1 MKRRCISRHWI
12 GLACM
17 LLIPGLGSAET
28 CLNIRPTF
36 TYAPVVSAGR
46 QSTLGI
52 SAQAGCFWEGLS
64 QPKWIKIVSANRGYG
79 SGSAEFQVL
88 PNLMGGPAA
97 GFLRVGGRDLSCL
110 RATW

>member
-17 LLIPGLGSAET
+17 LLIPGFGRAET

-52 SAQAGCFWEGLS
+52 SAQAGCFWEVLS

-79 SGSAEFQVL
+79 SGSVEVL
-88 PNLMGGPAA
+88 GPPNPKVGPAE
-97 GFLRVGGRDLSCL
+97 GF
-110 RATW
+110 